1 MLIFTMSFILVTII
15 GTLTHELGHL
25 VPAKIL
31 GYETTLHYGSM
42 SWDDRCMD
50 LSNALFRKYGSKDN
64 VPDQVLN
71 QLDALKE
78 KSKKDTLWITLGG
91 PIQTMSTGLL
101 GFFILYSR
109 RNKMSKTALSLFE
122 WTAVFL
128 SLFWSRQLF
137 NLFMGFAGGLFF
149 SKPYFFGGDEA
160 KISSILGFPIG
171 TVGILTAIIAF
182 VICVYVVL
190 NVVPKMIRYQFI
202 ISGILGSAIGFVLWF
217 FALGPMLLP

>member
-1 MLIFTMSFILVTII
+1 MLIFTISFILVTII

-25 VPAKIL
+25 IPAKFL

-42 SWDDRCMD
+42 SWDDGYTD

-64 VPDQVLN
+64 VPNEVLD

-78 KSKKDTLWITLGG
+78 KSRNDTLWITLGG

-101 GFFILYSR
+101 GFFMLYSR
-109 RNKMSKTALSLFE
+109 RNKISKTTLSLFD

-128 SLFWSRQLF
+128 SLFCSRQLF
-137 NLFMGFAGGLFF
+137 NLFMGIAGGLFF

-160 KISSILGFPIG
+160 KISSILGLPVG
-171 TVGILTAIIAF
+171 SVGILTAIIAF

-190 NVVPKMIRYQFI
+190 NVVPKTIRYQFI
-202 ISGILGSAIGFVLWF
+202 LSGILGSAIGFVLWF
-217 FALGPMLLP
+217 FVLGPMLLP